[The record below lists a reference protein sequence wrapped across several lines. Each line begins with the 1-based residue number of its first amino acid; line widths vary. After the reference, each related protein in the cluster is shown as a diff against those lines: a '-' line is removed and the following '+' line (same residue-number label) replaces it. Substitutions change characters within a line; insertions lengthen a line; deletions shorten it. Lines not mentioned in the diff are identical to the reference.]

1 MDLSGNYFC
10 SITPQSTDSNI
21 LTQFRIKYTSSYGQN
36 DRLTINVK
44 RSISSG
50 LSTTIAS
57 DTVLGPLIATTA
69 NNDLYML
76 NYIDSPATTSSV
88 KYYLTYQLES
98 TGGGVPTNTVGIV
111 QSKGN
116 NIVLQELLGSGTA
129 NQGSMGPTGSI
140 GPTGP
145 STLSITSTNTNSTY
159 YPTFVVST
167 GIGQTGYI
175 DNDMIYNPSTNT
187 LTATNFSGTAT
198 MATNVAGGLGGQI
211 PYQSAV
217 NTTALLANGTAG
229 QLLTSQGTTLA
240 PIWST
245 ISTFNTLT
253 FTFAS
258 LTSVDGV
265 SPSFALTPVGVGLTA
280 SIWQCTFV
288 GENGENNLIVN
299 ATFSFV
305 GGQMKGVSN
314 ISGDY
319 SSPTKFYGVPASSLL
334 YFSCGDFGTLL
345 NCRFSFTRIF

>member
-1 MDLSGNYFC
+1 
-10 SITPQSTDSNI
+10 
-21 LTQFRIKYTSSYGQN
+21 
-36 DRLTINVK
+36 
-44 RSISSG
+44 
-50 LSTTIAS
+50 
-57 DTVLGPLIATTA
+57 
-69 NNDLYML
+69 
-76 NYIDSPATTSSV
+76 
-88 KYYLTYQLES
+88 
-98 TGGGVPTNTVGIV
+98 
-111 QSKGN
+111 
-116 NIVLQELLGSGTA
+116 
-129 NQGSMGPTGSI
+129 
-140 GPTGP
+140 
-145 STLSITSTNTNSTY
+145 
-159 YPTFVVST
+159 
-167 GIGQTGYI
+167 
-175 DNDMIYNPSTNT
+175 MIYNPSTNT